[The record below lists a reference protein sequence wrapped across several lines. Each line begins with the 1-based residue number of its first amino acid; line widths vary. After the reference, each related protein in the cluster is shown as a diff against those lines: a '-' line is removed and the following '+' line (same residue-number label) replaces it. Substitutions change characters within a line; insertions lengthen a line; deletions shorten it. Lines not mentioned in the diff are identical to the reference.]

1 MFKYQKRRIDF
12 MNKCKNCEH
21 EIAERERGLLAHTF
35 ERLEFN
41 TQKWVCNHKGIIAS
55 YCGCTNPEP

>member
-1 MFKYQKRRIDF
+1 